1 MLRYVAKVQR
11 TVDKEVLEDNL
22 KCVRG
27 RRGMSAQLG
36 FRSRSAGLRAEVS
49 G

>member
-11 TVDKEVLEDNL
+11 TVDEEVLEDNL

-27 RRGMSAQLG
+27 RRAQLG
-36 FRSRSAGLRAEVS
+36 FRSWSAGLRVEVS